1 MSFPNRPLTPRN
13 IPPQFLS
20 EYHKCYNTFNKSK
33 NLSFRDKIQQSFAH
47 PKYVNFNNNRP
58 HSYRTFLKSAAP
70 FNYYNDRR
78 DNLFVCYNGGPKK
91 EFYPVSRSNIVK
103 NRTSTS
109 LKFRRPC
116 GCYSNYNVSKYS
128 QVFDPYYSYN
138 NFYQGQELPAIDN
151 NTNARYSDENYMSRF
166 DKPKIRNKGGKI
178 SYKLKENV
186 EDFQR
191 EEKEEERM
199 YTEQSNKENIESKN
213 RVVDEKINTGKS
225 MNDDFRKKNYLNLK
239 PRRRFHKTQIFNNY
253 KPFLVDDFKDYGE
266 YV

>member
-1 MSFPNRPLTPRN
+1 MSFPKRPLTPKN

-20 EYHKCYNTFNKSK
+20 EYHKSYNTFNKSK
-33 NLSFRDKIQQSFAH
+33 NLSFRDKIQQSFVH

-78 DNLFVCYNGGPKK
+78 DNLLVCYNGGPKK
-91 EFYPVSRSNIVK
+91 EFYPVSRSNFSK

-116 GCYSNYNVSKYS
+116 GCYSKYNLSKYS
-128 QVFDPYYSYN
+128 QVFDPYYNYN
-138 NFYQGQELPAIDN
+138 NFYQGQELPSIDN
-151 NTNARYSDENYMSRF
+151 NINSRYSDENYMNKF

-199 YTEQSNKENIESKN
+199 CTEPSNKENIESKN

>member
-1 MSFPNRPLTPRN
+1 MSFPKRPLTPKN

-33 NLSFRDKIQQSFAH
+33 NLSFRDKIQQSFVH

-78 DNLFVCYNGGPKK
+78 DNLLVCYNGGPKK
-91 EFYPVSRSNIVK
+91 EFYPVSRSNFSK

-116 GCYSNYNVSKYS
+116 GCYSKYNLSKYS
-128 QVFDPYYSYN
+128 QVFDPYYNYN
-138 NFYQGQELPAIDN
+138 NFYQGQELPSIDN
-151 NTNARYSDENYMSRF
+151 NINSRYSDENYMNKF

-199 YTEQSNKENIESKN
+199 CTEPSNKENIESKN